1 MESSTD
7 TRVPPPSWINHD
19 FMQSALKNAVR
30 KKITIDSMNVQY
42 ANAEGLGYAS
52 LMFRLTVFLRYEDN
66 EETQKK
72 TLIVKTLLQ
81 SGRLKDILEKL
92 DIFKTE
98 TEMLHDMMPQIH
110 EILSALEKEEFRP
123 LAAKCYQW
131 GRQPV
136 TFLVLE
142 DLSAVGFKLA
152 QAGQPLNLKHCA
164 VVLRAYARLHAASV
178 YVLSKQ
184 PHYKD
189 KYSLNMFTDETSLQH
204 LASLATKY
212 INGLANELEKCP
224 GYEQYSE
231 RYRTFAN
238 RFIDVTY
245 ERMEKIKKQTKLP
258 VLTHGDCWK
267 NNMMFKYMDE
277 EVSEVRLVDFQCSS
291 VTSPASDLLYFLYSS
306 ASEDVHRHHMEDLLR
321 EYHSTLV
328 GLLRRLGLEQQAEA
342 YTFEELK
349 KDMDHCL
356 VIAVFLSSLSGMVLT
371 SEKHGAEYAKAF
383 KDQENLDN
391 AVYKSFRNPYTLSY
405 LKYLAP
411 LFVNKGIL

>member
-1 MESSTD
+1 MLQLSTTGSPAVDVQHFLYGSASEEVHRRQLAGLLTLFHGELQSTLRALGLAAEADAYPLDEFLEDMERTA
-7 TRVPPPSWINHD
+7 P
-19 FMQSALKNAVR
+19 
-30 KKITIDSMNVQY
+30 
-42 ANAEGLGYAS
+42 
-52 LMFRLTVFLRYEDN
+52 RYEDN

-72 TLIVKTLLQ
+72 TLIVKTLLE
-81 SGRLKDILEKL
+81 SGGFKDIVEKL

-98 TEMLHDMMPQIH
+98 VEMLHDMMPQIH
-110 EILSALEKEEFRP
+110 EKLSALEKEEFRP

-136 TFLVLE
+136 T
-142 DLSAVGFKLA
+142 SRVG
-152 QAGQPLNLKHCA
+152 G
-164 VVLRAYARLHAASV
+164 S
-178 YVLSKQ
+178 
-184 PHYKD
+184 
-189 KYSLNMFTDETSLQH
+189 H

-212 INGLANELEKCP
+212 INGLANQLEKCP

-238 RFIDVTY
+238 RFIDVKY
-245 ERMEKIKKQTKLP
+245 ERMEKMKKQTKLP

-267 NNMMFKYMDE
+267 NNMMFKYMNE

-306 ASEDVHRHHMEDLLR
+306 ASENVHRHHMEDLLR

-356 VIAVFLSSLSGMVLT
+356 
-371 SEKHGAEYAKAF
+371 
-383 KDQENLDN
+383 D
-391 AVYKSFRNPYTLSY
+391 
-405 LKYLAP
+405 
-411 LFVNKGIL
+411 